1 MCRFE
6 IVCDELNNKSLLI
19 TEANGKFTWLVI
31 LGASF
36 SVLKLTV
43 RSLNLMTVWRLVSI
57 DYIKLSEILLFWKEV
72 C

>member
-43 RSLNLMTVWRLVSI
+43 RSLN
-57 DYIKLSEILLFWKEV
+57 
-72 C
+72 